1 MSILNQQLILNQ
13 RKLVIFRWSSK
24 INFDKSTKIWL
35 VNIKMKDKKS
45 EEKTKKTGKKEE
57 KSELEKSNEKII
69 DLTSTLQRLQAD
81 FENYKRRTET
91 EKSEFMI
98 YSNSELIKKLLPL
111 LDNFEI
117 ALKNTEKHEE
127 FIKGIELIFSQFI
140 DILKDRKV
148 ERIKSVGEK
157 FDPNKHE
164 ALMAQESNEESNMI
178 LEEFQSGYTI
188 GEKILRPAK
197 VKVSK

>member
-1 MSILNQQLILNQ
+1 LSILNQQLILNQ

>member
-1 MSILNQQLILNQ
+1 
-13 RKLVIFRWSSK
+13 
-24 INFDKSTKIWL
+24 
-35 VNIKMKDKKS
+35 MKDKKS

-157 FDPNKHE
+157 LDPNKHE